1 MVFISCFRVKIVWKK
16 VFESEQT
23 QNLTF
28 QPPLWWLE
36 SEPIDNLSFATI
48 DKVSF
53 STTYH
58 ALFVWFYLF
67 LNKKMDYMLSIIKYK
82 TIIKKGWCLPCL
94 FFIELGRQ
102 DQSFMPT
109 CLTSL
114 SP

>member
-36 SEPIDNLSFATI
+36 SEPIDNASFATI

-67 LNKKMDYMLSIIKYK
+67 LNKKMDYKLSIIKYK
-82 TIIKKGWCLPCL
+82 TIIKKAGAYHAYFL
-94 FFIELGRQ
+94 
-102 DQSFMPT
+102 
-109 CLTSL
+109 L
-114 SP
+114 S